1 MSVNTLDKK
10 ETAMDN
16 FFARDSR
23 IDQDSAL
30 RNLEKKVH
38 YLIAALAANGLLL
51 DPTTNNVSGAPAEVM
66 GDAQEVAN
74 NSGE

>member
-1 MSVNTLDKK
+1 
-10 ETAMDN
+10 MDN

-30 RNLEKKVH
+30 RDLEKKVH
-38 YLIAALAANGLLL
+38 YLIAALAANEMLL
-51 DPTTNNVSGAPAEVM
+51 DSTVNNVPGAPSEVM

>member
-1 MSVNTLDKK
+1 
-10 ETAMDN
+10 MDN

-30 RNLEKKVH
+30 RDLEKKVH
-38 YLIAALAANGLLL
+38 YLIAALAANEMLL
-51 DPTTNNVSGAPAEVM
+51 DATTNNVPGAPPEVM

>member
-1 MSVNTLDKK
+1 
-10 ETAMDN
+10 MDN

-30 RNLEKKVH
+30 RALEKKVH
-38 YLIAALAANGLLL
+38 YLIAALAANDMLL
-51 DPTTNNVSGAPAEVM
+51 DSTTNNVPGAPPEVM

>member
-1 MSVNTLDKK
+1 
-10 ETAMDN
+10 MDN

-23 IDQDSAL
+23 IDQDSAI
-30 RNLEKKVH
+30 RDLEKKVH
-38 YLIAALAANGLLL
+38 YLIAALAAGGMLL
-51 DPTTNNVSGAPAEVM
+51 DPATNNVPGASSEVM